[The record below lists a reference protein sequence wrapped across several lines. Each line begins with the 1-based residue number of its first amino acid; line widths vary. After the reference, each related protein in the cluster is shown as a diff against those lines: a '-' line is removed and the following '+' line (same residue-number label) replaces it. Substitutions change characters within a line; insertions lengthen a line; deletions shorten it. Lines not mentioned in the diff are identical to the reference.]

1 MKAGRQQ
8 RGSRFTLQA
17 EGSVHAV
24 VLSAMIADCVIS
36 NETVITSVFL
46 LNFMFLL
53 SDLPPLP
60 AEVRDAIALMS
71 VLAAKLSV
79 HFLLG
84 NLKQVVCNFS

>member
-1 MKAGRQQ
+1 M
-8 RGSRFTLQA
+8 LP
-17 EGSVHAV
+17 
-24 VLSAMIADCVIS
+24 AMIADCVLS
-36 NETVITSVFL
+36 NETLITSVFL

-71 VLAAKLSV
+71 VLAAKLSA
-79 HFLLG
+79 HFLLE